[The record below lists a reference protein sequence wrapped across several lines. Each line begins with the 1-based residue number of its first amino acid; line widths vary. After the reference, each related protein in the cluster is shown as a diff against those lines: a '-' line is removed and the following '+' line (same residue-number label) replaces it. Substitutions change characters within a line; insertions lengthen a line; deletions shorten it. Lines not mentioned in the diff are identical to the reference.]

1 MCCIFLKPNPE
12 WIDKSKRAAVKYSP
26 VRVSEIGQPVHRM
39 QDILKERIE
48 ICQELA
54 LYPPQQKDVGWFKF
68 IRTDNYSSY
77 SQHLKP
83 TNVPIIVISGGGAK
97 KIACE
102 MNGKCAIYLAWHPLN
117 SRNEPVYMLVHQLD
131 FNSYMKELRNIPYR
145 NFFLIGWN
153 GSGMSGFGAAR
164 AAAMAFADTLP
175 YRPQRI
181 LLMDQDVVLTEATR
195 HTSPQVYKSINE
207 KHNKGIKAVGLGVG
221 YPTRNTDYSRLENM
235 PSIFKEIDE
244 PMSGDFNSP
253 VQQLVSISAPFRT
266 KKHDGIYPS
275 YMVAGGEDMLMGL
288 RLGLMGS
295 GNNQALLNAKIIKKE
310 LKGDNVLPADNKYW
324 NETRE
329 NTLKQLFR
337 IEQLIPVDY
346 DGLRCS
352 LGYLMRVFIE
362 KGYIQESEK
371 YNTSACIVERIIL
384 RLHKLGKFPT
394 DIDDTVFFR
403 V

>member
-39 QDILKERIE
+39 QDILKKRIE

-145 NFFLIGWN
+145 NFF
-153 GSGMSGFGAAR
+153 
-164 AAAMAFADTLP
+164 
-175 YRPQRI
+175 
-181 LLMDQDVVLTEATR
+181 
-195 HTSPQVYKSINE
+195 
-207 KHNKGIKAVGLGVG
+207 
-221 YPTRNTDYSRLENM
+221 
-235 PSIFKEIDE
+235 
-244 PMSGDFNSP
+244 
-253 VQQLVSISAPFRT
+253 
-266 KKHDGIYPS
+266 
-275 YMVAGGEDMLMGL
+275 
-288 RLGLMGS
+288 
-295 GNNQALLNAKIIKKE
+295 
-310 LKGDNVLPADNKYW
+310 
-324 NETRE
+324 
-329 NTLKQLFR
+329 
-337 IEQLIPVDY
+337 
-346 DGLRCS
+346 
-352 LGYLMRVFIE
+352 
-362 KGYIQESEK
+362 
-371 YNTSACIVERIIL
+371 
-384 RLHKLGKFPT
+384 
-394 DIDDTVFFR
+394 
-403 V
+403 